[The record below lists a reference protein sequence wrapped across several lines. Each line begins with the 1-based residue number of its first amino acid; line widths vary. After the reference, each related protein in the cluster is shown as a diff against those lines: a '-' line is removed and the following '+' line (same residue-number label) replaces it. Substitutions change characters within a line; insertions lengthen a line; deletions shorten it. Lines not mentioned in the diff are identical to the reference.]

1 MNIEPYQI
9 LAPRVLTPE
18 GWRYQH
24 YLQIADGCIVDI
36 QTEPKAGWPL
46 HRLSEGSLVPG
57 LIDVQVNG
65 GGGALF
71 NQQPTRQG
79 LRQMLSAHARFGTTG
94 MVPTVITDSVGVM
107 QQAADTISAAL
118 AAKEP
123 GVLGIHFE
131 GPHLS
136 LAKKGVHPPAHIRS
150 LTDAEWNLYQRNDL
164 GIKVVTLAPE
174 RVAPELIAELV
185 AEDVRVCLGHSNADA
200 ATVQAALNAGA
211 TGFTH
216 LYNGMSPLTSR
227 EPGMVGAA
235 LTDRRSWCGII
246 LDGHH
251 LHPLAA
257 LLAYQAKPKG
267 KLFLVT
273 DAMSPV
279 GTEQTQFDF
288 FDGQVVR
295 QGSRLTDPSG
305 SLAGSVLDMITAV
318 QQASQQLGVSLA
330 EALDMASAFP
340 ADFLGCAD
348 RLGRLAPGK
357 QADMVWLDDSQQV
370 RQSWVAGRPFYLDP
384 QSKVAL

>member
-1 MNIEPYQI
+1 MVNVFQI
-9 LAPRVLTPE
+9 LAPKILTPT
-18 GWRYQH
+18 GWLYH
-24 YLQIADGCIVDI
+24 GCVTIQRDRIVSIGQNPD
-36 QTEPKAGWPL
+36 PDLPL
-46 HRLSEGSLVPG
+46 LTLEEGSLIPG

-65 GGGALF
+65 GGGILF
-71 NQQPTRQG
+71 NQAPDRQA
-79 LRQMLSAHARFGTTG
+79 LRTMLKAHAQFGTTA
-94 MVPTVITDSVGVM
+94 MLPTVITDCIAVM
-107 QQAADTISAAL
+107 HQAADTIATAI
-118 AAKEP
+118 AEQEP

-136 LAKKGVHPPAHIRS
+136 LAKKGVHPPGHIRS
-150 LTDAEWNLYQRNDL
+150 LSDAEWQLYRRKDL

-174 RVAPELIAELV
+174 TVAPELIAELV
-185 AEDVRVCLGHSNADA
+185 AEDVRVCLGHSNADS

-227 EPGMVGAA
+227 EPGMVGTA
-235 LTDRRSWCGII
+235 LTDNRSWCGII

-267 KLFLVT
+267 KLMLVT

-279 GTEQTQFDF
+279 GTEQQQFDF
-288 FDGQVVR
+288 FSGKVVR
-295 QGSRLTDPSG
+295 DGSRLTDPSG

-318 QQASQQLGVSLA
+318 QQASQQLGISFA
-330 EALDMASAFP
+330 EALMMASAYP

-357 QADMVWLDDSQQV
+357 QADLVWLDDSQQV
-370 RQSWVAGRPFYLDP
+370 RQSWIAGRPFYVHP